1 MRSPSTAARALVAI
15 AAALA
20 LADASIVALALPPIL
35 AEMHTTVTGVAAIV
49 GVYAFVLAVAIL
61 PAERLVRRYGPS
73 AAGAVGLLVFAAA
86 SVGCAVAGSLG
97 PLLVFRAI
105 QAAGAAAGL
114 IAAFDILD
122 AGGSAHGRRLWLGAA
137 LAGTA
142 AGPAVGGALTEA
154 FDWRAIFAVQAPVCA
169 AAAIGCWRAR
179 VTAEPP
185 ATSHDAFGPLW
196 AHGAAGE
203 APAPVTP
210 TRAAAPAPRPASFAS
225 PTGAALAFTS
235 AAFTAVLFLLVLELV
250 AGFALSPLTAAAGV
264 TVLPIAALIAS
275 TVRGSAVARA
285 GAGAVLLAGGAVSLA
300 FLPAPDIGW
309 AVVPQVL
316 AGAGMGLALP
326 AYAGELLPER
336 TSTDAAY
343 GLLARHVGIVLILAI
358 LAPVVS
364 NRLNDLTD
372 QAILKGASLVLD
384 ANLPPQDKLALAPDL
399 FNGVNAERPREGLQQ
414 ALDQRGDELA
424 GDPGLA
430 QRLDDL
436 VVASVQDAFRIAY
449 AIAAALALLAGVL
462 LVRRAAK
469 AAAAAAVLAAAC
481 TGAYVLAHHREAPP
495 RVVLQDPCKPRSL
508 PSTGGVT
515 GFLQQQV
522 LKGLDRT
529 ACKNGSSREEL
540 VLAIADK
547 DRAREYERKYGVN
560 PQSAGGLLGIIGG

>member
-1 MRSPSTAARALVAI
+1 MEQPSPAARALVAT

-35 AEMHTTVTGVAAIV
+35 AEMHTTVSGVAAIV

-61 PAERLVRRYGPS
+61 PAERLVRRFGPS
-73 AAGAVGLLVFAAA
+73 AAGAMGLLVFAAA

-97 PLLVFRAI
+97 PLLLFRAI

-122 AGGSAHGRRLWLGAA
+122 AGASPHGRRLWLGAA

-142 AGPAVGGALTEA
+142 AGPAIGGALTEA
-154 FDWRAIFAVQAPVCA
+154 FDWRAIFAIQAPICA
-169 AAAIGCWRAR
+169 AAAIGCWRAK
-179 VTAEPP
+179 VTVEPP

-196 AHGAAGE
+196 AHGE
-203 APAPVTP
+203 APPPAGDV
-210 TRAAAPAPRPASFAS
+210 AAAPAIVAPRPASFAS

-264 TVLPIAALIAS
+264 TVLPIAALLAS
-275 TVRGSAVARA
+275 TVRGSALARA
-285 GAGAVLLAGGAVSLA
+285 AGGAVLLAGGAASLA
-300 FLPAPDIGW
+300 FLPAPNIGW

-364 NRLNDLTD
+364 SRLNDLTD
-372 QAILKGASLVLD
+372 QAVLKGASLVLD

-414 ALDQRGDELA
+414 ALDRRGAELD

-436 VVASVQDAFRIAY
+436 VVASVQDAFGIAY

-462 LVRRAAK
+462 LVRRAA
-469 AAAAAAVLAAAC
+469 AAAGAAALLAAAC
-481 TGAYVLAHHREAPP
+481 IAVYAVEHHRKAPP
-495 RVVLQDPCKPRSL
+495 KVVLQDPCKPRSV
-508 PSTGGVT
+508 PSTGGLT
-515 GFLQQQV
+515 GFLQEQV
-522 LKGLDRT
+522 LKGLDRA
-529 ACKNGSSREEL
+529 ACKYGSTREEL

-547 DRAREYERKYGVN
+547 QRAQEFERKHGVN
-560 PQSAGGLLGIIGG
+560 PQSAGGLLGIIGR

>member
-1 MRSPSTAARALVAI
+1 METPGAAARALVAT

-73 AAGAVGLLVFAAA
+73 PAGAVGLLVFAAA
-86 SVGCAVAGSLG
+86 SVGCAVANTLG
-97 PLLVFRAI
+97 VLLVFRGL

-122 AGGSAHGRRLWLGAA
+122 AGASAHGRRLWLGAA

-142 AGPAVGGALTEA
+142 AGPALGGALTELL
-154 FDWRAIFAVQAPVCA
+154 DWRAIFAVQAPICA
-169 AAAIGCWRAR
+169 AAAIGCWQAKMR
-179 VTAEPP
+179 AEPA
-185 ATSHDAFGPLW
+185 ATSHDSFGPLW
-196 AHGAAGE
+196 EDAGPR
-203 APAPVTP
+203 AVPA
-210 TRAAAPAPRPASFAS
+210 RFAS

-264 TVLPIAALIAS
+264 TVLPIAALVAS
-275 TVRGSAVARA
+275 TVRGSPLARA
-285 GAGAVLLAGGAVSLA
+285 AAGAVLLAGGAASLA

-309 AVVPQVL
+309 AVVPQLL

-364 NRLNDLTD
+364 NRLDDLTD
-372 QAILKGASLVLD
+372 QAVLKGASLVLD
-384 ANLPPQDKLALAPDL
+384 ANLPPQSKLALAPDL
-399 FNGVNAERPREGLQQ
+399 FNGVNAERPREGLQT
-414 ALDQRGDELA
+414 ALDRRSDELE

-436 VVASVQDAFRIAY
+436 VVASVQDAFKIAY
-449 AIAAALALLAGVL
+449 AIAAALALLAAVL
-462 LVRRAAK
+462 LVRKAWK
-469 AAAAAAVLAAAC
+469 AAAAAALLAAAC
-481 TGAYVLAHHREAPP
+481 TAVYAVEHHRKAPP
-495 RVVLQDPCKPRSL
+495 EVVLQDPCKPRTV
-508 PSTGGVT
+508 PNTGGLT
-515 GFLQQQV
+515 GFLQAQV
-522 LKGLDRT
+522 LKGLDRA
-529 ACKNGSSREEL
+529 ACKYGSTREEL

-547 DRAREYERKYGVN
+547 QRAKDYERKYGVN
-560 PQSAGGLLGIIGG
+560 PQSAGGLLGIIGR

>member
-142 AGPAVGGALTEA
+142 AGPALGGALTEA
-154 FDWRAIFAVQAPVCA
+154 FDWRAIFAVQAPICA
-169 AAAIGCWRAR
+169 AAAIGCWRAH
-179 VTAEPP
+179 VTVEPP

-203 APAPVTP
+203 APAPVP
-210 TRAAAPAPRPASFAS
+210 AAPATTRPASFAS

-250 AGFALSPLTAAAGV
+250 AGFALSPLTAA
-264 TVLPIAALIAS
+264 
-275 TVRGSAVARA
+275 RA
-285 GAGAVLLAGGAVSLA
+285 
-300 FLPAPDIGW
+300 
-309 AVVPQVL
+309 
-316 AGAGMGLALP
+316 
-326 AYAGELLPER
+326 
-336 TSTDAAY
+336 
-343 GLLARHVGIVLILAI
+343 
-358 LAPVVS
+358 
-364 NRLNDLTD
+364 
-372 QAILKGASLVLD
+372 
-384 ANLPPQDKLALAPDL
+384 
-399 FNGVNAERPREGLQQ
+399 
-414 ALDQRGDELA
+414 
-424 GDPGLA
+424 
-430 QRLDDL
+430 
-436 VVASVQDAFRIAY
+436 
-449 AIAAALALLAGVL
+449 
-462 LVRRAAK
+462 
-469 AAAAAAVLAAAC
+469 
-481 TGAYVLAHHREAPP
+481 
-495 RVVLQDPCKPRSL
+495 
-508 PSTGGVT
+508 
-515 GFLQQQV
+515 
-522 LKGLDRT
+522 
-529 ACKNGSSREEL
+529 
-540 VLAIADK
+540 
-547 DRAREYERKYGVN
+547 
-560 PQSAGGLLGIIGG
+560 

>member
-1 MRSPSTAARALVAI
+1 METPSRVTRALVAT

-35 AEMHTTVTGVAAIV
+35 AEMHTTVSGVAAIV
-49 GVYAFVLAVAIL
+49 GVYAFVLAAAIL

-73 AAGAVGLLVFAAA
+73 PAGAGGLLVFAAA

-122 AGGSAHGRRLWLGAA
+122 AGSSSHGRRLWLGAA

-142 AGPAVGGALTEA
+142 AGPALGGALTQA

-169 AAAIGCWRAR
+169 AAAVGCWRAKMR
-179 VTAEPP
+179 AEPP

-196 AHGAAGE
+196 AHGEAA
-203 APAPVTP
+203 ATPSAPV
-210 TRAAAPAPRPASFAS
+210 ARPASFAS

-285 GAGAVLLAGGAVSLA
+285 AAGAVLLAGGAVSLA
-300 FLPAPDIGW
+300 FLPAPEIGW

-343 GLLARHVGIVLILAI
+343 GLLARHVGIVLILTI

-364 NRLNDLTD
+364 SRLDDLTD
-372 QAILKGASLVLD
+372 QAVLKGASLVLD

-414 ALDQRGDELA
+414 ALDRRGAELE

-430 QRLDDL
+430 GRLDDL
-436 VVASVQDAFRIAY
+436 VVASVQDAFGIAY
-449 AIAAALALLAGVL
+449 AIAAALALLAAVL
-462 LVRRAAK
+462 LVRRAAR
-469 AAAAAAVLAAAC
+469 AAAAAALLAAAC
-481 TGAYVLAHHREAPP
+481 IGVYAVAHHRKAPP
-495 RVVLQDPCKPRSL
+495 AVVLRDPCKPRPL
-508 PSTGGVT
+508 PSTGGIT

-522 LKGLDRT
+522 LKGLDRA

-547 DRAREYERKYGVN
+547 QRAAEYERKYGVN

>member
-1 MRSPSTAARALVAI
+1 MQPPSPVTRALVAT
-15 AAALA
+15 AAALG

-49 GVYAFVLAVAIL
+49 GVYALVLAVAIV

-86 SVGCAVAGSLG
+86 SVGCAVAGSMA
-97 PLLVFRAI
+97 PLLVFRGI

-122 AGGSAHGRRLWLGAA
+122 AGSSSHGRRLWLGAA

-142 AGPAVGGALTEA
+142 AGPAIGGALTEA
-154 FDWRAIFAVQAPVCA
+154 LDWRAIFAVQAPICA
-169 AAAIGCWRAR
+169 AAAIGCWRAQ

-185 ATSHDAFGPLW
+185 VTSHDAFGPLW
-196 AHGAAGE
+196 AHGDTEG
-203 APAPVTP
+203 APPAVAPT
-210 TRAAAPAPRPASFAS
+210 APRPASFAS

-285 GAGAVLLAGGAVSLA
+285 AGGAVLLAGGAASLA

-364 NRLNDLTD
+364 NRLDDLTD
-372 QAILKGASLVLD
+372 QAVLKGAALVLD
-384 ANLPPQDKLALAPDL
+384 ANLPPQDKLTLAPDL
-399 FNGVNAERPREGLQQ
+399 FNGVNAERPREGLRQ
-414 ALDQRGDELA
+414 ALDRHSAELES
-424 GDPGLA
+424 DPGLA
-430 QRLDDL
+430 QRVDDL
-436 VVASVQDAFRIAY
+436 VVASVQNAFGIAY
-449 AIAAALALLAGVL
+449 AIAAALALLAALL
-462 LVRRAAK
+462 LVRRAAR

-481 TGAYVLAHHREAPP
+481 TGAYAVAHHRKAPP
-495 RVVLQDPCKPRSL
+495 EVVIQDPCKPRAV
-508 PSTGGVT
+508 PETGGIT
-515 GFLQQQV
+515 GFLQTQV
-522 LKGLDRT
+522 LKGLDRA

-547 DRAREYERKYGVN
+547 QRALQYERKYGVN
-560 PQSAGGLLGIIGG
+560 PQSAGGLLGIIGR